1 MALKYSKLAEFEL
14 PEWIK
19 AKNELFEFNY
29 IDTEIDGEIGKIVIN
44 RPEAM
49 NALNESVVSE
59 YEAAQYAAILVTPLY
74 MWCY

>member
-1 MALKYSKLAEFEL
+1 MALKYSKLADFEL

-19 AKNELFEFNY
+19 TKNELFEFNY

-49 NALNESVVSE
+49 NALNESVVSQLGGS
-59 YEAAQYAAILVTPLY
+59 Y
-74 MWCY
+74 